1 MKRIMTITTG
11 MALAIFLSLTMSLLN
26 VSLAQ
31 AQEGPTTGLM
41 IAGTYVEENAEGG
54 SPRVVVIYG
63 DGNLTIY
70 NPPDSSLMFGIWEE
84 VGETPTATSTSTDT
98 ETSTDTSTD
107 TSTTTGSV
115 SLRASVV
122 DTLGETSSYTLE
134 FDGTFTS
141 VTVTNTDDE
150 ETFEAARVA
159 IGPDSTPTG
168 TDTDTD
174 GTDTGTDGTD
184 TDTSTPTGTDTGT
197 STPTGTDTGTS
208 TPTGTGTGL

>member
-41 IAGTYVEENAEGG
+41 IAGTYVEEDPEAG

-141 VTVTNTDDE
+141 LTLTNGDTE
-150 ETFEAARVA
+150 ATFTRVA
-159 IGPDSTPTG
+159 IDGTG
-168 TDTDTD
+168 TDTD
-174 GTDTGTDGTD
+174 GTG
-184 TDTSTPTGTDTGT
+184 TDTSTGTGTDT
-197 STPTGTDTGTS
+197 S
-208 TPTGTGTGL
+208 TGTGTGTSTGTGT